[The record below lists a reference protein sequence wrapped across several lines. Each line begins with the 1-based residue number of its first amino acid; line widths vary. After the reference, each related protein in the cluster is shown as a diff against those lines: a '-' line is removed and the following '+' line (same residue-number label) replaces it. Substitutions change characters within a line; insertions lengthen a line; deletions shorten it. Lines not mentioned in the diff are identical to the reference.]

1 MFPSFRLVLRTG
13 PTPGKVYNLDKPEL
27 TIGRDLNNEIVIND
41 SEVSRRHARLFLQG
55 NNYVIEDLGSTNGTA
70 VNGQRLVGPYVL
82 RPGEL
87 ITFGEQVSLI
97 LEAAQMDANATVA
110 SAAAPR
116 PMAHSPEPAPQV
128 FAEPPQAPPPP
139 PAYGQ
144 GYGQPPQAP
153 VYQPPQPQYP
163 PQQQFP
169 AQQYPPQPV
178 ASQPQQPYMQQP
190 AYPYPPAAPVK
201 KGLPSWAIIL
211 IAVVALIIVAIVVI
225 DVFKL
230 WCTILPFLFPAGA
243 CP

>member
-116 PMAHSPEPAPQV
+116 PVAHTPEPAPQV

-153 VYQPPQPQYP
+153 AYQPPQPQYP
-163 PQQQFP
+163 PQQ
-169 AQQYPPQPV
+169 YPHQAVTP
-178 ASQPQQPYMQQP
+178 QPQQPYMQQP
-190 AYPYPPAAPVK
+190 PYPYPPAAPVK
-201 KGLPSWAIIL
+201 KGLPSWVIIL
-211 IAVVALIIVAIVVI
+211 IAVVALIVVAIVVI